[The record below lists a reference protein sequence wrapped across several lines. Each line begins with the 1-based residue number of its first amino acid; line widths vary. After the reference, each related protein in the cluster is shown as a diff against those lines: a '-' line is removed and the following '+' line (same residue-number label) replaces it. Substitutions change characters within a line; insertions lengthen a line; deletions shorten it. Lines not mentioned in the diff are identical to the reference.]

1 LFLLRSG
8 RTKNNRCGENE
19 REACINALIHRDYMN
34 SAEIQIKIYDDHIWF
49 WNPGG
54 LLEGIT
60 VDDLKREHTSKPR
73 NRLIAMTF
81 YYAGLIERWGTG
93 TKRMM
98 DLCKKRG
105 LPEPEF
111 REEFGGFSVIF
122 WKDIYNEQ
130 YLRKIGL
137 NERQIKAILY
147 VKESGRITNREY
159 QKIAETTDRTALR
172 DLNRLC
178 DLGIL
183 QRIGSMGRKT
193 EYILVGQKSDK
204 TDANTT

>member
-1 LFLLRSG
+1 
-8 RTKNNRCGENE
+8 
-19 REACINALIHRDYMN
+19 MN

-49 WNPGG
+49 WSPGG
-54 LLEGIT
+54 LPEGIT
-60 VDDLKREHTSKPR
+60 IEDLKKEHASKPR
-73 NRLIAMTF
+73 NKLLAMVF

-98 DLCKKRG
+98 DLCKKQG

-159 QKIAETTDRTALR
+159 QKIAGTTDRTALR

-183 QRIGSMGRKT
+183 QRIGSTGRKT
-193 EYILVGQKSDK
+193 EYILVGQKPDK
-204 TDANTT
+204 TDTNTTQTRQRDKADTKGATKRPNEKG